1 MSNYQTSDYEEVA
14 RIFKALS
21 SPKRL
26 MLLLRLAG
34 CCGSPSVLSLPA
46 GKDEATSQACCCVSE
61 MGAGLDISPST
72 LSHHVKELADS
83 GLIET
88 KKRGKHIDCWLK
100 EGALNKVLQLVG
112 PLLAGKLKIDPPIS
126 GCCVIVK
133 QRKPTKEVI

>member
-1 MSNYQTSDYEEVA
+1 MSNYQTNDYEDVA

-26 MLLLRLAG
+26 QLLLRLAP
-34 CCGSPSVLSLPA
+34 CCGSTSVLSLPE
-46 GKDEATSQACCCVSE
+46 GETEGTSQACCCGSD

-72 LSHHVKELADS
+72 LSHHVKELVDS

-88 KKRGKHIDCWLK
+88 KKRGKHTDCWLK
-100 EGALNKVLQLVG
+100 EGALNKVLQLVE
-112 PLLAGKLKIDPPIS
+112 PLLAGRQKVNPPSS

-133 QRKPTKEVI
+133 KRKSTKEVI